1 MITVKDLMRRL
12 SLMMAAAVL
21 MPLANA
27 APSSTGTPPE
37 SAMGES
43 VDGMALYQA
52 HCAACHDGQVP
63 RAPHMI
69 TFSTIGAA
77 TILNAMNNG
86 VMRAQASALSATE
99 REVLASFLAGEAMA
113 PPSPILSCSD
123 PISELASIDTAAMQ
137 GWGGNAK
144 NHRHSDGAVVGLDRN
159 NVDRLALKW
168 VFAYPG
174 ALRARSQPLVHD
186 GVIFVGSQSGD
197 IYALDLESGCAHW
210 TYSAGAEVRSSL
222 SLGQLPGRDD
232 PVLYM
237 GDFSATVHAIDA
249 SDGSLVWRAPVGDHQ
264 DATITGSPKLHEG
277 SLYVPISSSE
287 WATAADPGYACC
299 TFRGGVVS
307 VDAASGELN
316 WRAHVIDEPATETGE
331 TNPFGAA
338 RKGPAGA
345 PVWNSPTIDAE
356 RGVLYVGTGEAYTSP
371 AVDTSDAVLAF
382 SLATGERQWAKQLL
396 GGDAWNMACFIGE
409 AANCPEE
416 DGPDLDIG
424 ASTVLWSGGERDY
437 LLVGQKS
444 GDVYALDPDKG
455 GAVVWHN
462 KVGRG
467 GFLGG
472 VHWGMSA
479 NGESLF
485 VPIADTTIT
494 GRFTGPVSPGIH
506 ALDPTSGEVRWYTP
520 SVADCDG
527 KSPIPV
533 CDQGMSAAITSTD
546 QLVFAGSLDGNL
558 NVYDSL
564 SGEILWS
571 FDTFGDFESVSGD
584 TALGGSIESDGPVL
598 YRGHVLINSG
608 YQFGARMPG
617 NALMV
622 FSLPPKAD
630 LASCLL
636 YTSDAADE

>member
-1 MITVKDLMRRL
+1 MITVKNLTWRIG
-12 SLMMAAAVL
+12 LMMAAAVFV
-21 MPLANA
+21 PLANA
-27 APSSTGTPPE
+27 APASTGMSTDGATTE
-37 SAMGES
+37 VA
-43 VDGMALYQA
+43 DGMALYQE

-69 TFSTIGAA
+69 TFSTIGAD

-99 REVLASFLAGEAMA
+99 REVLAGFLAGEAMA
-113 PPSPILSCSD
+113 PPKPILACAD
-123 PISELASIDTAAMQ
+123 PMNELASSDAAAMQ

-144 NHRHSDGAVVGLDRN
+144 NRRHSDGAGLDRN
-159 NVDRLALKW
+159 NVDQLALKW

-222 SLGQLPGRDD
+222 SLGLVPGRDD

-249 SDGSLVWRAPVGDHQ
+249 SDGSLVWRASVGVHP

-299 TFRGGVVS
+299 TFRGGVAS

-316 WRAHVIDEPATETGE
+316 WRAHVIEEPAVETGE

-371 AVDTSDAVLAF
+371 AADTSDAVLAF

-444 GDVYALDPDKG
+444 GDVYALDPDNG

-479 NGESLF
+479 NDDSLF

-506 ALDPTSGEVRWYTP
+506 ALDPASGEVRWYTP
-520 SVADCDG
+520 SVADCEG

-546 QLVFAGSLDGNL
+546 QLVFAGSLDGNI

-598 YRGHVLINSG
+598 YKGHVLINSG

-630 LASCLL
+630 LARS
-636 YTSDAADE
+636 TRSE

>member
-1 MITVKDLMRRL
+1 MITVKNLMQRT

-27 APSSTGTPPE
+27 APSSTVEPSEG
-37 SAMGES
+37 ANAGS

-86 VMRAQASALSATE
+86 VMRAQAAALSASE
-99 REVLASFLAGEAMA
+99 REVLAGFLAGEAMA
-113 PPSPILSCSD
+113 PPKPILACSD
-123 PISELASIDTAAMQ
+123 PMSELASVDAAAMQ
-137 GWGGNAK
+137 GWGGNAE
-144 NHRHSDGAVVGLDRN
+144 NHRHSDGAGLDRN
-159 NVDRLALKW
+159 NVDQLALKW

-222 SLGQLPGRDD
+222 SLGQLPDRDD

-249 SDGSLVWRAPVGDHQ
+249 IDGSLIWRSSVGDHP

-307 VDAASGELN
+307 VDATSGELN
-316 WRAHVIDEPATETGE
+316 WRAHVIDQPAAETGE
-331 TNPFGAA
+331 TNPFGAV

-345 PVWNSPTIDAE
+345 PVWNSPTIDAK

-371 AVDTSDAVLAF
+371 AADTSDAVLAF

-424 ASTVLWSGGERDY
+424 ASTVLWSGGDRDY

-472 VHWGMSA
+472 VHWGMSV
-479 NGESLF
+479 NEDSLF

-520 SVADCDG
+520 SAPDCEG

-546 QLVFAGSLDGNL
+546 QLIFAGSLDGNL

-564 SGEILWS
+564 SGEVLWS

-598 YRGHVLINSG
+598 YKGHVLINSG

-630 LASCLL
+630 LARS
-636 YTSDAADE
+636 TRSE

>member
-1 MITVKDLMRRL
+1 MTTVID
-12 SLMMAAAVL
+12 MMCRISPILAAVL
-21 MPLANA
+21 FMQLANA
-27 APSSTGTPPE
+27 APSST
-37 SAMGES
+37 AMPSDTVIEAS
-43 VDGMALYQA
+43 VDGLALYQE

-69 TFSTIGAA
+69 TFSTIGAD

-113 PPSPILSCSD
+113 PPKPILACAD
-123 PISELASIDTAAMQ
+123 PLGELANGDAAAMQ
-137 GWGGNAK
+137 GWGGNAA
-144 NHRHSDGAVVGLDRN
+144 NHRHSDGALAGLDRN
-159 NVDRLALKW
+159 NVDQLGLKW

-186 GVIFVGSQSGD
+186 GVIFVGSQSGT
-197 IYALDLESGCAHW
+197 IYALDLDSGCAHW

-222 SLGQLPGRDD
+222 SLGRLPDRDD

-249 SDGSLVWRAPVGDHQ
+249 SDGSLVWRASVGDHT
-264 DATITGSPKLHEG
+264 DATITGSPKLHDDA
-277 SLYVPISSSE
+277 LYVPLSSSE

-307 VDAASGELN
+307 LDAASGELN
-316 WRAHVIDEPATETGE
+316 WRTHVIDEPAAETGE

-371 AVDTSDAVLAF
+371 AADTSDAVLAV
-382 SLATGERQWAKQLL
+382 SLATGERQWARQLL

-424 ASTVLWSGGERDY
+424 ASTVLWSGEGRDY

-444 GDVYALDPDKG
+444 GDVYALDPEKG
-455 GAVVWHN
+455 GAIVWHN

-479 NGESLF
+479 NGDSLF

-494 GRFTGPVSPGIH
+494 GRFTGPISPGIH

-558 NVYDSL
+558 NAYDSL
-564 SGEILWS
+564 SGEVVWS
-571 FDTFGDFESVSGD
+571 FDTFGEFESVSGD

-598 YRGHVLINSG
+598 YKGHVLVNSG

-622 FSLPPKAD
+622 FSLQPSAD
-630 LASCLL
+630 LAQSV
-636 YTSDAADE
+636 ADE

>member
-1 MITVKDLMRRL
+1 MITVKNLTWRIG
-12 SLMMAAAVL
+12 LMMAAAVFV
-21 MPLANA
+21 PLANA
-27 APSSTGTPPE
+27 APASTGMSTDGATTE
-37 SAMGES
+37 VA
-43 VDGMALYQA
+43 DGMALYQE

-69 TFSTIGAA
+69 TFSTIGAD

-99 REVLASFLAGEAMA
+99 RKVLAGFLAGEAMA
-113 PPSPILSCSD
+113 PPKPILACAD
-123 PISELASIDTAAMQ
+123 PMNELASSDAAAMQ

-144 NHRHSDGAVVGLDRN
+144 NRRHSDGAGLDRN
-159 NVDRLALKW
+159 NVDQLALKW

-222 SLGQLPGRDD
+222 SLGLVPGRDD

-249 SDGSLVWRAPVGDHQ
+249 SDGSLVWRASVGVHP

-299 TFRGGVVS
+299 TFRGGVAS

-316 WRAHVIDEPATETGE
+316 WRAHVIEEPAVETGE

-356 RGVLYVGTGEAYTSP
+356 RGVLYVGTGEGYTSP
-371 AVDTSDAVLAF
+371 AADTSDAVLAF

-444 GDVYALDPDKG
+444 GDVYALDPDNG

-479 NGESLF
+479 NDDSLF

-506 ALDPTSGEVRWYTP
+506 ALDPASGEVRWYTP
-520 SVADCDG
+520 SVADCEG

-546 QLVFAGSLDGNL
+546 QLVFAGSLDGNI

-598 YRGHVLINSG
+598 YKGHVLINSG

-630 LASCLL
+630 LARS
-636 YTSDAADE
+636 TRSE

>member
-1 MITVKDLMRRL
+1 V
-12 SLMMAAAVL
+12 
-21 MPLANA
+21 
-27 APSSTGTPPE
+27 
-37 SAMGES
+37 
-43 VDGMALYQA
+43 
-52 HCAACHDGQVP
+52 
-63 RAPHMI
+63 
-69 TFSTIGAA
+69 
-77 TILNAMNNG
+77 
-86 VMRAQASALSATE
+86 
-99 REVLASFLAGEAMA
+99 
-113 PPSPILSCSD
+113 
-123 PISELASIDTAAMQ
+123 
-137 GWGGNAK
+137 W
-144 NHRHSDGAVVGLDRN
+144 
-159 NVDRLALKW
+159 
-168 VFAYPG
+168 
-174 ALRARSQPLVHD
+174 
-186 GVIFVGSQSGD
+186 
-197 IYALDLESGCAHW
+197 
-210 TYSAGAEVRSSL
+210 RSS
-222 SLGQLPGRDD
+222 
-232 PVLYM
+232 
-237 GDFSATVHAIDA
+237 
-249 SDGSLVWRAPVGDHQ
+249 VGDHP
-264 DATITGSPKLHEG
+264 DATITGSPKLHDG

-299 TFRGGVVS
+299 TFQGGVVS

-316 WRAHVIDEPATETGE
+316 WRAHVIEEPAMETGE

-371 AVDTSDAVLAF
+371 AADTSDAVLAF
-382 SLATGERQWAKQLL
+382 SLATGERHWARQLL

-424 ASTVLWSGGERDY
+424 ASTVLWSGGGNDY
-437 LLVGQKS
+437 LMVGQKS

-455 GAVVWHN
+455 GAIVWHS

-479 NGESLF
+479 NSDSLF

-520 SVADCDG
+520 SVADCEG

-571 FDTFGDFESVSGD
+571 FDTFGDYESVSGE

-598 YRGHVLINSG
+598 YKGHVLINSG

-622 FSLPPKAD
+622 FSLQPTGD
-630 LASCLL
+630 LAQS
-636 YTSDAADE
+636 AGNE

>member
-1 MITVKDLMRRL
+1 MMTVKDLICRTGWV
-12 SLMMAAAVL
+12 MAAAVSIQTAHAAV
-21 MPLANA
+21 PVDTAIA
-27 APSSTGTPPE
+27 AP
-37 SAMGES
+37 A
-43 VDGMALYQA
+43 DGMALYQE

-69 TFSTIGAA
+69 TFSTIGAD

-99 REVLASFLAGEAMA
+99 REVLAGFLAGEAMA
-113 PPSPILSCSD
+113 PPKPILACSD
-123 PISELASIDTAAMQ
+123 PMSELASSDAAAMQ

-144 NHRHSDGAVVGLDRN
+144 NHRHSDGAAAGLDRS
-159 NVDRLALKW
+159 NVDQLALKW

-222 SLGQLPGRDD
+222 SLGQMPGRDD

-249 SDGSLVWRAPVGDHQ
+249 SDGSLLWRSSVGDHP
-264 DATITGSPKLHEG
+264 DATITGSPKLHDG

-299 TFRGGVVS
+299 TFQGGVVS
-307 VDAASGELN
+307 VDAATGEVN
-316 WRAHVIDEPATETGE
+316 WRAHVIDEPAAETGA

-345 PVWNSPTIDAE
+345 PVWNSPTIDAQ

-371 AVDTSDAVLAF
+371 AADTSDAVLSF

-424 ASTVLWSGGERDY
+424 ASTVLWSGGGRDY

-455 GAVVWHN
+455 GAIVWHN

-479 NGESLF
+479 NSDSLF

-527 KSPIPV
+527 KSPIPI
-533 CDQGMSAAITSTD
+533 CDKGMSAAITSTD

-564 SGEILWS
+564 SGKILWS

-598 YRGHVLINSG
+598 YKGYVLINSG

-622 FSLPPKAD
+622 FSLPPKGG
-630 LASCLL
+630 LARS
-636 YTSDAADE
+636 SQIE

>member
-1 MITVKDLMRRL
+1 
-12 SLMMAAAVL
+12 
-21 MPLANA
+21 
-27 APSSTGTPPE
+27 
-37 SAMGES
+37 
-43 VDGMALYQA
+43 
-52 HCAACHDGQVP
+52 
-63 RAPHMI
+63 
-69 TFSTIGAA
+69 
-77 TILNAMNNG
+77 
-86 VMRAQASALSATE
+86 
-99 REVLASFLAGEAMA
+99 MA
-113 PPSPILSCSD
+113 PPKPILACAD
-123 PISELASIDTAAMQ
+123 PLGELANGDAAAMQ
-137 GWGGNAK
+137 GWGGNAA
-144 NHRHSDGAVVGLDRN
+144 NHRHSDGALAGLDRN
-159 NVDRLALKW
+159 NVDQLGLKW

-186 GVIFVGSQSGD
+186 GVIFVGSQSGT
-197 IYALDLESGCAHW
+197 IYALDLDSGCAHW

-222 SLGQLPGRDD
+222 SLGQLPDRDD

-249 SDGSLVWRAPVGDHQ
+249 SDGSLVWRASVGDHT
-264 DATITGSPKLHEG
+264 DATITGSPKLHDG
-277 SLYVPISSSE
+277 ALYVPLSSSE

-307 VDAASGELN
+307 LDAASGELN
-316 WRAHVIDEPATETGE
+316 WRTHVIDEPAAETGE
-331 TNPFGAA
+331 TNPFGAE

-356 RGVLYVGTGEAYTSP
+356 RGVLYVGTGEGYTSP
-371 AVDTSDAVLAF
+371 AADTSDAVLAF

-409 AANCPEE
+409 AANCPKE

-424 ASTVLWSGGERDY
+424 ASTVLWSGEGRDY

-444 GDVYALDPDKG
+444 GDVYALDPEKG
-455 GAVVWHN
+455 GAIVWHN

-479 NGESLF
+479 NGDSLF

-494 GRFTGPVSPGIH
+494 GRFTGPISPGIH

-558 NVYDSL
+558 NAYDSL
-564 SGEILWS
+564 SGEVVWS
-571 FDTFGDFESVSGD
+571 FDTFGEFESVSGD

-598 YRGHVLINSG
+598 YKGHVLINSG

-630 LASCLL
+630 LARS
-636 YTSDAADE
+636 SRSE

>member
-12 SLMMAAAVL
+12 SLMMTAAVL

-37 SAMGES
+37 SAMAES
-43 VDGMALYQA
+43 GDGMALYQA

-113 PPSPILSCSD
+113 PPTPILACSD
-123 PISELASIDTAAMQ
+123 PIGELASIDTAAMQ
-137 GWGGNAK
+137 GWGGNAE

-210 TYSAGAEVRSSL
+210 TYAAGAEVRSSL
-222 SLGQLPGRDD
+222 SLGQVPGRGD

-249 SDGSLVWRAPVGDHQ
+249 SDGSLVWRAPVGDHP

-299 TFRGGVVS
+299 SFRGGVVS

-316 WRAHVIDEPATETGE
+316 WRAHVIDEPAVETGE

-479 NGESLF
+479 NGDSLF

-598 YRGHVLINSG
+598 YKGHVLINSG

-622 FSLPPKAD
+622 FSLPPEAD
-630 LASCLL
+630 LARS
-636 YTSDAADE
+636 TRDE

>member
-1 MITVKDLMRRL
+1 MITVKDLTWRIG
-12 SLMMAAAVL
+12 LMMAAAVFV
-21 MPLANA
+21 PLANA
-27 APSSTGTPPE
+27 APASTGMSTDGATTE
-37 SAMGES
+37 VA
-43 VDGMALYQA
+43 DGMALYQE

-69 TFSTIGAA
+69 TFSTIGAD

-99 REVLASFLAGEAMA
+99 RKVLAGFLAGEAMA
-113 PPSPILSCSD
+113 PPKPILACAD
-123 PISELASIDTAAMQ
+123 PMNELASSDAAAMQ

-144 NHRHSDGAVVGLDRN
+144 NRRHSDGAGLDRN
-159 NVDRLALKW
+159 NVDQLALKW

-222 SLGQLPGRDD
+222 SLGLVPGRDD

-249 SDGSLVWRAPVGDHQ
+249 SDGSLVWRASVGVHP

-299 TFRGGVVS
+299 TFRGGVAS

-316 WRAHVIDEPATETGE
+316 WRAHVIEEPAVETGE

-371 AVDTSDAVLAF
+371 AADTSDAVLAF

-444 GDVYALDPDKG
+444 GDVYALDPDNG

-479 NGESLF
+479 NDDSLF

-506 ALDPTSGEVRWYTP
+506 ALDPASGEVRWYTP
-520 SVADCDG
+520 SVADCEG

-598 YRGHVLINSG
+598 YKGHVLVNSG

-630 LASCLL
+630 LARS
-636 YTSDAADE
+636 SRSE

>member
-1 MITVKDLMRRL
+1 MTTVID
-12 SLMMAAAVL
+12 MMCRISPILAAVL
-21 MPLANA
+21 FMQLANA
-27 APSSTGTPPE
+27 APSST
-37 SAMGES
+37 AMPSDTVIEAS
-43 VDGMALYQA
+43 VDGLALYQE

-69 TFSTIGAA
+69 TFSTIGAD

-113 PPSPILSCSD
+113 PPKPILACAD
-123 PISELASIDTAAMQ
+123 PLGELANSDAAAMQ
-137 GWGGNAK
+137 GWGGNAA
-144 NHRHSDGAVVGLDRN
+144 NHRHSDGTLAGLDRN
-159 NVDRLALKW
+159 NVDQLGLKW

-186 GVIFVGSQSGD
+186 GVIFVGSQSGT
-197 IYALDLESGCAHW
+197 IYALDLDSGCAHW

-222 SLGQLPGRDD
+222 SLGQLPDRDD

-249 SDGSLVWRAPVGDHQ
+249 SDGSLVWRASVGDHT
-264 DATITGSPKLHEG
+264 DATITGSPKLHDG
-277 SLYVPISSSE
+277 ALYVPLSSSE

-307 VDAASGELN
+307 LDAASGELN
-316 WRAHVIDEPATETGE
+316 WRTHVIDEPAAETGE
-331 TNPFGAA
+331 TNPFGAE

-356 RGVLYVGTGEAYTSP
+356 RGVLYVGTGEGYTSP
-371 AVDTSDAVLAF
+371 AADTSDAVLAF
-382 SLATGERQWAKQLL
+382 SLTTGERQWAKQLL

-409 AANCPEE
+409 AANCPKE

-424 ASTVLWSGGERDY
+424 ASTVLWSGEGRDY

-444 GDVYALDPDKG
+444 GDVYALDPEKG
-455 GAVVWHN
+455 GAIVWHN

-479 NGESLF
+479 NGDSLF

-494 GRFTGPVSPGIH
+494 GRFTGPISPGIH

-558 NVYDSL
+558 NAYDSL
-564 SGEILWS
+564 SGEVVWS
-571 FDTFGDFESVSGD
+571 FDTFGEFESVSGD

-598 YRGHVLINSG
+598 YKGHVLVNSG

-622 FSLPPKAD
+622 FSLQPSAD
-630 LASCLL
+630 LAQSV
-636 YTSDAADE
+636 ADE

>member
-1 MITVKDLMRRL
+1 MAVQKL
-12 SLMMAAAVL
+12 SRWAWLGMLACLLAQQSLAATE
-21 MPLANA
+21 
-27 APSSTGTPPE
+27 APIDP
-37 SAMGES
+37 
-43 VDGMALYQA
+43 MALYQK
-52 HCAACHDGQVP
+52 HCAACHEGKVP

-69 TFSTIGAA
+69 TFSTLGAEA
-77 TILNAMNNG
+77 VLTAMNEG
-86 VMRAQASALSATE
+86 VMRSQASALSAPE
-99 REVLASFLAGEAMA
+99 REVLAGFLAGEAMA
-113 PPSPILSCSD
+113 PPEPIMACTQ
-123 PISELASIDTAAMQ
+123 PMAPLARDDKSAMK
-137 GWGGNAK
+137 GWGGDARNQ
-144 NHRHSDGAVVGLDRN
+144 RHASANSTGFTRD
-159 NVDRLALKW
+159 NVSQLVLKW

-186 GVIFVGSQSGD
+186 GVVFVGSQSGD
-197 IYALDLESGCAHW
+197 IYALDLDTGCAHW

-222 SLGQLPGRDD
+222 SLGHVPGRPN

-237 GDFSATVHAIDA
+237 GDFSATAHAIDA
-249 SDGSLVWRAPVGDHQ
+249 LDGSLVWRTAVGDHP

-277 SLYVPISSSE
+277 KLYVPISSSE

-299 TFRGGVVS
+299 TFQGGVVA
-307 VDAASGELN
+307 VDAASGEVQ
-316 WRAHVIDEPATETGE
+316 WRNHVIDAPAVETGE
-331 TNPFGAA
+331 QNPFGAP

-345 PVWNSPTIDAE
+345 PVWNSPTIDAD
-356 RGVLYVGTGEAYTSP
+356 RGVLYVGTGEGYTSP
-371 AVDTSDAVLAF
+371 AADTSDAVVAF
-382 SLATGERQWAKQLL
+382 SLETGERQWAKQLL

-424 ASTVLWSGGERDY
+424 ASTILWSDGDSDY

-444 GDVYALDPDKG
+444 GDVYALDPDED
-455 GAVVWHN
+455 GAVLWHN

-479 NGESLF
+479 DTESLF

-494 GRFTGPVSPGIH
+494 GRFTGAVSPGIH
-506 ALDPTSGEVRWYTP
+506 ALDPTSGDRKWYTP
-520 SVADCDG
+520 SVADCEG
-527 KSPIPV
+527 KSPVPV

-546 QLVFAGSLDGNL
+546 DLVFAGSLDGNL
-558 NVYDSL
+558 NVYDSV
-564 SGEILWS
+564 SGEIIWS

-584 TALGGSIESDGPVL
+584 MALGGSIESDGPVL
-598 YRGHVLINSG
+598 YEGHVLVNSG

-622 FSLPPKAD
+622 FSIPAAPA
-630 LASCLL
+630 LAKGSHN
-636 YTSDAADE
+636 E

>member
-1 MITVKDLMRRL
+1 MITVKNLIQRT
-12 SLMMAAAVL
+12 SLVMAAAVL
-21 MPLANA
+21 MPLAHA
-27 APSSTGTPPE
+27 APSSTEEPSEG
-37 SAMGES
+37 AIAGS

-86 VMRAQASALSATE
+86 VMRAQAAALSASE
-99 REVLASFLAGEAMA
+99 REVLAGFLAGEAMA
-113 PPSPILSCSD
+113 PPKPILACSD
-123 PISELASIDTAAMQ
+123 PMSELASSDAAAMQ
-137 GWGGNAK
+137 GWGGNAE
-144 NHRHSDGAVVGLDRN
+144 NHRHSDGAGLDRN
-159 NVDRLALKW
+159 NVDQLALKW

-222 SLGQLPGRDD
+222 SLGQVPGRDD

-249 SDGSLVWRAPVGDHQ
+249 SDGSLIWRSSVGDHT
-264 DATITGSPKLHEG
+264 DATITGSPKLHDG

-307 VDAASGELN
+307 VDATSGELN
-316 WRAHVIDEPATETGE
+316 WRAHVIDQPAAETGE
-331 TNPFGAA
+331 TNPFGAV

-345 PVWNSPTIDAE
+345 PVWNSPTIDAK

-371 AVDTSDAVLAF
+371 AADTSDAVLAF
-382 SLATGERQWAKQLL
+382 SLTTGERQWAKQLL

-444 GDVYALDPDKG
+444 GDVYALDPDKD

-472 VHWGMSA
+472 VHWGMSV
-479 NGESLF
+479 NEDSLF

-520 SVADCDG
+520 SAPDCDG

-546 QLVFAGSLDGNL
+546 QLIFAGSLDGNL

-598 YRGHVLINSG
+598 YKGHVLINSG

-622 FSLPPKAD
+622 FSLQPTGD
-630 LASCLL
+630 LAQSGGN
-636 YTSDAADE
+636 E

>member
-1 MITVKDLMRRL
+1 MITVKNLMLRT
-12 SLMMAAAVL
+12 SLVMAAAML

-27 APSSTGTPPE
+27 APSSTVEPSEG
-37 SAMGES
+37 AVAGS

-86 VMRAQASALSATE
+86 VMRAQAAALSATE
-99 REVLASFLAGEAMA
+99 REVLAGFLAGEAMA
-113 PPSPILSCSD
+113 PPKPILACSD
-123 PISELASIDTAAMQ
+123 PMSELASIDAAAMQ
-137 GWGGNAK
+137 GWGGNAE
-144 NHRHSDGAVVGLDRN
+144 NHRHSDGAGLDRN
-159 NVDRLALKW
+159 NVDQLALKW

-249 SDGSLVWRAPVGDHQ
+249 IDGSLIWRSSVGDHP

-307 VDAASGELN
+307 VDATSGELN
-316 WRAHVIDEPATETGE
+316 WRAHVIDQPAAETGE
-331 TNPFGAA
+331 TNPFGAV

-345 PVWNSPTIDAE
+345 PVWNSPTIDAK

-371 AVDTSDAVLAF
+371 AADTSDAVLAF

-424 ASTVLWSGGERDY
+424 ASTVLWSGGDRDY

-472 VHWGMSA
+472 VHWGMSV
-479 NGESLF
+479 NEDSLF

-520 SVADCDG
+520 SAPDCEG

-546 QLVFAGSLDGNL
+546 QLIFAGSLDGNL

-598 YRGHVLINSG
+598 YKGHVLINSG

-630 LASCLL
+630 LARS
-636 YTSDAADE
+636 TRSE

>member
-1 MITVKDLMRRL
+1 MITVKNLTWRIG
-12 SLMMAAAVL
+12 LMMAAAVFV
-21 MPLANA
+21 PLANA
-27 APSSTGTPPE
+27 APASTGMSTDGATTE
-37 SAMGES
+37 VA
-43 VDGMALYQA
+43 DGMALYQE

-69 TFSTIGAA
+69 TFSTIGAD

-99 REVLASFLAGEAMA
+99 REVLAGFLAGEAMA
-113 PPSPILSCSD
+113 PPKPILACAD
-123 PISELASIDTAAMQ
+123 PMNELASSDAAAMQ

-144 NHRHSDGAVVGLDRN
+144 NRRHSDGAGLDRN
-159 NVDRLALKW
+159 NVDQLALKW

-222 SLGQLPGRDD
+222 SLGLVPGRDD

-249 SDGSLVWRAPVGDHQ
+249 SDGSLVWRASVGVHP

-299 TFRGGVVS
+299 TFRGGVAS

-316 WRAHVIDEPATETGE
+316 WRAHVIEEPAVETGE

-356 RGVLYVGTGEAYTSP
+356 RGVLYVGTGEGYTSP
-371 AVDTSDAVLAF
+371 AADTSDAVLAF

-444 GDVYALDPDKG
+444 GDVYALDPDNG

-479 NGESLF
+479 NDDSLF

-506 ALDPTSGEVRWYTP
+506 ALDPASGEVRWYTP
-520 SVADCDG
+520 SVADCEG

-546 QLVFAGSLDGNL
+546 QLVFAGSLDGNI

-598 YRGHVLINSG
+598 YKGHVLINSG

-630 LASCLL
+630 LARS
-636 YTSDAADE
+636 TRSE

>member
-1 MITVKDLMRRL
+1 MTTVID
-12 SLMMAAAVL
+12 MMCRISPILAAVL
-21 MPLANA
+21 FMQLANA
-27 APSSTGTPPE
+27 APSST
-37 SAMGES
+37 AMPSDTVIEAS
-43 VDGMALYQA
+43 VDGLALYQE

-69 TFSTIGAA
+69 TFSTIGAD

-113 PPSPILSCSD
+113 PPKPILACAD
-123 PISELASIDTAAMQ
+123 PLGELANGDAAAMQ
-137 GWGGNAK
+137 GWGGNAA
-144 NHRHSDGAVVGLDRN
+144 NHRHSDGTLAGLDRN
-159 NVDRLALKW
+159 NVDQLGLKW

-186 GVIFVGSQSGD
+186 GVIFVGSQSGT
-197 IYALDLESGCAHW
+197 IYALDLDSGCAHW

-222 SLGQLPGRDD
+222 SLGQLPDRDD

-249 SDGSLVWRAPVGDHQ
+249 SDGSLVWRASVGDHT
-264 DATITGSPKLHEG
+264 DATITGSPKLHDDA
-277 SLYVPISSSE
+277 LYVPLSSSE

-307 VDAASGELN
+307 LDAASGELN
-316 WRAHVIDEPATETGE
+316 WRTHVIDEPAAETGE
-331 TNPFGAA
+331 TNPFGAE

-356 RGVLYVGTGEAYTSP
+356 RGVLYVGTGEGYTSP
-371 AVDTSDAVLAF
+371 AADTSDAVLAF
-382 SLATGERQWAKQLL
+382 SLTTGERQWAKQLL

-409 AANCPEE
+409 AANCPKE

-424 ASTVLWSGGERDY
+424 ASTVLWSGEGRDY

-444 GDVYALDPDKG
+444 GDVYALDPEKG
-455 GAVVWHN
+455 GAIVWHN

-479 NGESLF
+479 NGDSLF

-494 GRFTGPVSPGIH
+494 GRFTGPISPGIH

-558 NVYDSL
+558 NAYDSL
-564 SGEILWS
+564 SGEVVWS
-571 FDTFGDFESVSGD
+571 FDTFGEFESVSGD

-598 YRGHVLINSG
+598 YKGHVLVNSG

-622 FSLPPKAD
+622 FSLQPSAD
-630 LASCLL
+630 LAQSV
-636 YTSDAADE
+636 ADE

>member
-1 MITVKDLMRRL
+1 MTRVKVFICRAGLA
-12 SLMMAAAVL
+12 MAAAITMQTV
-21 MPLANA
+21 NA
-27 APSSTGTPPE
+27 AVPTDIETAAP
-37 SAMGES
+37 A
-43 VDGMALYQA
+43 DGMALYQA

-69 TFSTIGAA
+69 TFSTIGAGA
-77 TILNAMNNG
+77 ILNAMNNG
-86 VMRAQASALSATE
+86 VMRVQASALSATE
-99 REVLASFLAGEAMA
+99 REVLAGFLAGEAMA
-113 PPSPILSCSD
+113 PPKPVLACADALSRLAPSD
-123 PISELASIDTAAMQ
+123 SDAMQ
-137 GWGGNAK
+137 GWGGNAQ
-144 NHRHSDGAVVGLDRN
+144 NHRHANGAVVGLNRE
-159 NVDRLALKW
+159 NVDQLALKW

-174 ALRARSQPLVHD
+174 ALRARSQPLVYD
-186 GVIFVGSQSGD
+186 GVVFVGSQSGE

-222 SLGQLPGRDD
+222 SLGHLPDRKN

-249 SDGSLVWRAPVGDHQ
+249 TDGTLIWRSAVGDHP
-264 DATITGSPKLHEG
+264 DATITGSPKLHDG

-307 VDAASGELN
+307 VEASSGELN
-316 WRAHVIDEPATETGE
+316 WRAHVIDQPAVETGDK
-331 TNPFGAA
+331 NPFGAP
-338 RKGPAGA
+338 RRGPAGA
-345 PVWNSPTIDAE
+345 PVWNSPTIDAK

-371 AVDTSDAVLAF
+371 AADTSDAVLAF
-382 SLATGERQWAKQLL
+382 SLETGERQWSRQLL

-424 ASTVLWSGGERDY
+424 ASTILWSGANHDY

-444 GDVYALDPDKG
+444 GDVYALDPDQG
-455 GAVVWHN
+455 GATVWHN

-472 VHWGMSA
+472 VHWGMSV

-494 GRFTGPVSPGIH
+494 GRFTGPVYPGIH
-506 ALDPTSGEVRWYTP
+506 ALDPMSGEVRWYTP
-520 SVADCDG
+520 SVADCEG
-527 KSPIPV
+527 KLPVPV
-533 CDQGMSAAITSTD
+533 CDQGMSAAITSTE

-558 NVYDSL
+558 RAYDSL
-564 SGEILWS
+564 SGEVIWS
-571 FDTFGDFESVSGD
+571 FDTFGDFQSVSGD
-584 TALGGSIESDGPVL
+584 VALGGSIESDGPVL
-598 YRGHVLINSG
+598 YKGHVLVNSG

-622 FSLPPKAD
+622 FAVPPAAD
-630 LASCLL
+630 LAKGSVN
-636 YTSDAADE
+636 E

>member
-27 APSSTGTPPE
+27 APSSTGTPAE
-37 SAMGES
+37 SAMAES

-63 RAPHMI
+63 RAPHVI
-69 TFSTIGAA
+69 TFSTVGAA

-113 PPSPILSCSD
+113 PPNPILTCSD

-222 SLGQLPGRDD
+222 SLGQVPGRDD

-237 GDFSATVHAIDA
+237 GDFSATLHAIDA
-249 SDGSLVWRAPVGDHQ
+249 SDGSLVWRAPMGDHP

-472 VHWGMSA
+472 VHWGMSV

-630 LASCLL
+630 LARG
-636 YTSDAADE
+636 TRNE

>member
-1 MITVKDLMRRL
+1 MTTVID
-12 SLMMAAAVL
+12 MMCRISPILAAVVF
-21 MPLANA
+21 MQLANA
-27 APSSTGTPPE
+27 APSST
-37 SAMGES
+37 AMPSDTVIEAS
-43 VDGMALYQA
+43 VDGLALYQE

-69 TFSTIGAA
+69 TFSTIGAD

-113 PPSPILSCSD
+113 PPKPILACAD
-123 PISELASIDTAAMQ
+123 PLGELANGDAAAMQ
-137 GWGGNAK
+137 GWGGNAA
-144 NHRHSDGAVVGLDRN
+144 NHRHSDGALAGLDRN
-159 NVDRLALKW
+159 NVDQLGLKW

-186 GVIFVGSQSGD
+186 GVIFVGSQSGT
-197 IYALDLESGCAHW
+197 IYALDLDSGCAHW

-222 SLGQLPGRDD
+222 SLGQLPDRDD

-249 SDGSLVWRAPVGDHQ
+249 SDGSLVWRASVGDHT
-264 DATITGSPKLHEG
+264 DATITGSPKLHDG
-277 SLYVPISSSE
+277 ALYVPLSSSE

-307 VDAASGELN
+307 LDAASGELN
-316 WRAHVIDEPATETGE
+316 WRTHVIEEPAAETGE
-331 TNPFGAA
+331 TNPFGAE

-356 RGVLYVGTGEAYTSP
+356 RGVLYVGTGEGYTSP
-371 AVDTSDAVLAF
+371 AADTSDAVLAF

-409 AANCPEE
+409 AANCPKE

-424 ASTVLWSGGERDY
+424 ASTVLWSGEGRDY

-444 GDVYALDPDKG
+444 GDVYALDPEKG
-455 GAVVWHN
+455 GAIVWHN

-479 NGESLF
+479 NGDSLF

-494 GRFTGPVSPGIH
+494 GRFTGPISPGIH

-558 NVYDSL
+558 NAYDSL
-564 SGEILWS
+564 SGEVVWS
-571 FDTFGDFESVSGD
+571 FDTFGEFESVSGD

-598 YRGHVLINSG
+598 YKGHVLVNSG

-622 FSLPPKAD
+622 FSLQPSAD
-630 LASCLL
+630 LAQSV
-636 YTSDAADE
+636 ADE

>member
-1 MITVKDLMRRL
+1 MTTVID
-12 SLMMAAAVL
+12 MMCRISPILAAVVF
-21 MPLANA
+21 MQLANA
-27 APSSTGTPPE
+27 APSSTVMPSDTVIE
-37 SAMGES
+37 AS
-43 VDGMALYQA
+43 VDGLGLYQA

-69 TFSTIGAA
+69 TFSTIGAD

-113 PPSPILSCSD
+113 PPKPILACAD
-123 PISELASIDTAAMQ
+123 PLGELANSDAAAMQ
-137 GWGGNAK
+137 GWGGNAA
-144 NHRHSDGAVVGLDRN
+144 NHRHSDGALAGLDRN
-159 NVDRLALKW
+159 NVDQLGLKW

-186 GVIFVGSQSGD
+186 GVIFVGSQSGT
-197 IYALDLESGCAHW
+197 IYALDLDSGCAHW

-222 SLGQLPGRDD
+222 SLGQLPDRDD

-249 SDGSLVWRAPVGDHQ
+249 SDGSLVWRASVGDHT
-264 DATITGSPKLHEG
+264 DATITGSPKLHDG
-277 SLYVPISSSE
+277 ALYVPLSSSE

-316 WRAHVIDEPATETGE
+316 WRTHVIDEPAVETGE
-331 TNPFGAA
+331 TNPFGAD

-356 RGVLYVGTGEAYTSP
+356 RGVLYVGTGEGYTSP
-371 AVDTSDAVLAF
+371 AADTSDAVLAF

-424 ASTVLWSGGERDY
+424 ASTVLWSGAARDY

-455 GAVVWHN
+455 GAIVWHN

-479 NGESLF
+479 NGDSLF

-494 GRFTGPVSPGIH
+494 GRFTGPISPGLH

-558 NVYDSL
+558 NAYDSL
-564 SGEILWS
+564 SGEVVWS
-571 FDTFGDFESVSGD
+571 FDTFGEFESVSGD

-598 YRGHVLINSG
+598 YKGHVLVNSG

-622 FSLPPKAD
+622 FSLQPSAD
-630 LASCLL
+630 LAQSV
-636 YTSDAADE
+636 ADE

>member
-1 MITVKDLMRRL
+1 MITVKNLMQRT
-12 SLMMAAAVL
+12 SLMIAAAVL

-27 APSSTGTPPE
+27 APSSTVEPSEG
-37 SAMGES
+37 ANAGS

-86 VMRAQASALSATE
+86 VMRAQAAALSASE
-99 REVLASFLAGEAMA
+99 REVLAGFLAGEAMA
-113 PPSPILSCSD
+113 PPKPVLACSD
-123 PISELASIDTAAMQ
+123 PMSELASVDAAAMQ
-137 GWGGNAK
+137 GWGGNAE
-144 NHRHSDGAVVGLDRN
+144 NHRHSDGAGLDRN
-159 NVDRLALKW
+159 NVDQLALKW

-249 SDGSLVWRAPVGDHQ
+249 SDGSLIWRSSVGDHP

-307 VDAASGELN
+307 VDATSGELN
-316 WRAHVIDEPATETGE
+316 WRAHVIDQPAAETGE
-331 TNPFGAA
+331 TNPFGAV

-345 PVWNSPTIDAE
+345 PVWNSPTIDAK

-371 AVDTSDAVLAF
+371 AADTSDAVLAF
-382 SLATGERQWAKQLL
+382 SLVTGERQWAKQLL

-424 ASTVLWSGGERDY
+424 ASTVLWSGGDRDY

-472 VHWGMSA
+472 VHWGMSV
-479 NGESLF
+479 NEDSLF

-520 SVADCDG
+520 SAPDCEG

-546 QLVFAGSLDGNL
+546 QLIFAGSLDGNL

-598 YRGHVLINSG
+598 YKGHVLINSG

-622 FSLPPKAD
+622 FSLPPTGG
-630 LASCLL
+630 LAQSGGN
-636 YTSDAADE
+636 E

>member
-1 MITVKDLMRRL
+1 MITVKNLTWRIG
-12 SLMMAAAVL
+12 LMMAAAVFV
-21 MPLANA
+21 PLANA
-27 APSSTGTPPE
+27 APASTGMSTDGATTE
-37 SAMGES
+37 VA
-43 VDGMALYQA
+43 DGMALYQE

-69 TFSTIGAA
+69 TFSTIGAD

-99 REVLASFLAGEAMA
+99 RKVLAGFLAGEAMA
-113 PPSPILSCSD
+113 PPKPILACAD
-123 PISELASIDTAAMQ
+123 PMNELASSDAAAMQ

-144 NHRHSDGAVVGLDRN
+144 NRRHSDGAGLDRN
-159 NVDRLALKW
+159 NVDQLALKW

-222 SLGQLPGRDD
+222 SLGLVPGRDD

-249 SDGSLVWRAPVGDHQ
+249 SDGSLVWRASVGDHP
-264 DATITGSPKLHEG
+264 DATITGSPKLHDG

-299 TFRGGVVS
+299 TFRGGVAS

-316 WRAHVIDEPATETGE
+316 WRAHVIEEPAVETGE

-371 AVDTSDAVLAF
+371 AADTSDAVLAF

-444 GDVYALDPDKG
+444 GDVYALDPDNG

-479 NGESLF
+479 NDDSLF

-506 ALDPTSGEVRWYTP
+506 ALDPASGEVRWYTP
-520 SVADCDG
+520 SVADCEG

-546 QLVFAGSLDGNL
+546 QLVFAGSLDGNI

-598 YRGHVLINSG
+598 YKGHVLINSG

-630 LASCLL
+630 LARS
-636 YTSDAADE
+636 TRSE

>member
-1 MITVKDLMRRL
+1 MTIVRELVCRTGLI
-12 SLMMAAAVL
+12 MAAMASV
-21 MPLANA
+21 PFGYA
-27 APSSTGTPPE
+27 ATPSTGL
-37 SAMGES
+37 SADEAITEAA
-43 VDGMALYQA
+43 DGMALYQA
-52 HCAACHDGQVP
+52 HCAACHNGQVP

-69 TFSTIGAA
+69 TFSTMGAD
-77 TILNAMNNG
+77 TLLNAMNNG

-99 REVLASFLAGEAMA
+99 REVLAGFLAGEAMV
-113 PPSPILSCSD
+113 PPKPILACAEPIGALADSD
-123 PISELASIDTAAMQ
+123 AAAMQ
-137 GWGGNAK
+137 GWGGNAE
-144 NHRHSDGAVVGLDRN
+144 NHRHSDGAVAGLDRN
-159 NVDRLALKW
+159 NVDQLALKW

-222 SLGQLPGRDD
+222 SLGQVPGRED

-249 SDGSLVWRAPVGDHQ
+249 SDGSLVWRASVGDHP
-264 DATITGSPKLHEG
+264 DATITGSPKLHDG

-316 WRAHVIDEPATETGE
+316 WRAHVIDKPAAETGE

-345 PVWNSPTIDAE
+345 PVWNSPTIDAK

-371 AVDTSDAVLAF
+371 AADTSDAVLAF

-444 GDVYALDPDKG
+444 GDVYALDPDRG

-472 VHWGMSA
+472 VHWGMSV
-479 NGESLF
+479 NDDSLF

-494 GRFTGPVSPGIH
+494 GRFSGPVFPGVH
-506 ALDPTSGEVRWYTP
+506 ALDPTSGTKRWYTP
-520 SVADCDG
+520 SVADCEG

-546 QLVFAGSLDGNL
+546 QLVFAGTLDGNL
-558 NVYDSL
+558 KAYDSV
-564 SGEILWS
+564 SGEIIWS
-571 FDTFGDFESVSGD
+571 FDTYGEFESVSGEM
-584 TALGGSIESDGPVL
+584 ALGGSIESDGPVL
-598 YRGHVLINSG
+598 YKGHVIVNSG

-630 LASCLL
+630 LAKS
-636 YTSDAADE
+636 TRDE

>member
-1 MITVKDLMRRL
+1 V
-12 SLMMAAAVL
+12 
-21 MPLANA
+21 
-27 APSSTGTPPE
+27 
-37 SAMGES
+37 
-43 VDGMALYQA
+43 
-52 HCAACHDGQVP
+52 
-63 RAPHMI
+63 
-69 TFSTIGAA
+69 
-77 TILNAMNNG
+77 
-86 VMRAQASALSATE
+86 
-99 REVLASFLAGEAMA
+99 
-113 PPSPILSCSD
+113 
-123 PISELASIDTAAMQ
+123 
-137 GWGGNAK
+137 
-144 NHRHSDGAVVGLDRN
+144 
-159 NVDRLALKW
+159 
-168 VFAYPG
+168 
-174 ALRARSQPLVHD
+174 
-186 GVIFVGSQSGD
+186 
-197 IYALDLESGCAHW
+197 
-210 TYSAGAEVRSSL
+210 
-222 SLGQLPGRDD
+222 
-232 PVLYM
+232 
-237 GDFSATVHAIDA
+237 
-249 SDGSLVWRAPVGDHQ
+249 
-264 DATITGSPKLHEG
+264 
-277 SLYVPISSSE
+277 
-287 WATAADPGYACC
+287 
-299 TFRGGVVS
+299 
-307 VDAASGELN
+307 
-316 WRAHVIDEPATETGE
+316 ETGE

-371 AVDTSDAVLAF
+371 AADTSDAVLAF

-424 ASTVLWSGGERDY
+424 ASTVLWSGDGSDY

-444 GDVYALDPDKG
+444 GDVYALDPNKG
-455 GAVVWHN
+455 GAIVWHN

-479 NGESLF
+479 NGDSLF

-520 SVADCDG
+520 SVADCNG

-571 FDTFGDFESVSGD
+571 FDTFGDFEAVSGD

-598 YRGHVLINSG
+598 YKGHVVINSG

-622 FSLPPKAD
+622 FALQPKAD
-630 LASCLL
+630 LAQS
-636 YTSDAADE
+636 APNE

>member
-1 MITVKDLMRRL
+1 MTTVID
-12 SLMMAAAVL
+12 MMCRISPILAAVL
-21 MPLANA
+21 FMQLANA
-27 APSSTGTPPE
+27 APSST
-37 SAMGES
+37 AMPSDTVIEAS
-43 VDGMALYQA
+43 VDGLALYQE

-69 TFSTIGAA
+69 TFSTIGAD

-113 PPSPILSCSD
+113 PPKPILACAD
-123 PISELASIDTAAMQ
+123 PLGELANGDAAAMQ
-137 GWGGNAK
+137 GWGGNAA
-144 NHRHSDGAVVGLDRN
+144 NHRHSDGALAGLDRN
-159 NVDRLALKW
+159 NVDQLGLKW

-186 GVIFVGSQSGD
+186 GVIFVGSQSGT
-197 IYALDLESGCAHW
+197 IYALDLDSGCAHW

-222 SLGQLPGRDD
+222 SLGQLPDRDD

-249 SDGSLVWRAPVGDHQ
+249 SDGSLVWRASVGDHT
-264 DATITGSPKLHEG
+264 DATITGSPKLHDDA
-277 SLYVPISSSE
+277 LYVPLSSSE

-307 VDAASGELN
+307 LDAASGELN
-316 WRAHVIDEPATETGE
+316 WRTHVIDEPAAETGE
-331 TNPFGAA
+331 TNPFGAE

-356 RGVLYVGTGEAYTSP
+356 RGVLYVGTGEGYTSP
-371 AVDTSDAVLAF
+371 AADTSDAVLAF

-409 AANCPEE
+409 AANCPKE

-424 ASTVLWSGGERDY
+424 ASTVLWSGEGRDY

-444 GDVYALDPDKG
+444 GDVYALDPEKG
-455 GAVVWHN
+455 GAIVWHN

-479 NGESLF
+479 NGDSLF

-494 GRFTGPVSPGIH
+494 GRFTGPISPGIH

-558 NVYDSL
+558 NAYDSL
-564 SGEILWS
+564 SGEVVWS
-571 FDTFGDFESVSGD
+571 FDTFGEFESVSGD

-598 YRGHVLINSG
+598 YKGHVLVNSG

-622 FSLPPKAD
+622 FSLQPSAD
-630 LASCLL
+630 LAQSV
-636 YTSDAADE
+636 ADE

>member
-1 MITVKDLMRRL
+1 MITVKNLMLRT
-12 SLMMAAAVL
+12 SLVMAAAML

-27 APSSTGTPPE
+27 APSSTVEPSEG
-37 SAMGES
+37 AVAGS

-86 VMRAQASALSATE
+86 VMRAQAAALSATE
-99 REVLASFLAGEAMA
+99 REVLAGFLAGEAMA
-113 PPSPILSCSD
+113 PPKPILACSD
-123 PISELASIDTAAMQ
+123 PMSELASIDAAAMQ
-137 GWGGNAK
+137 GWGGNAE
-144 NHRHSDGAVVGLDRN
+144 NHRHSDGAGLDRN
-159 NVDRLALKW
+159 NVDQLALKW

-249 SDGSLVWRAPVGDHQ
+249 IDGSLIWRSSVGDHP

-307 VDAASGELN
+307 VDATSGELN
-316 WRAHVIDEPATETGE
+316 WRAHVIDQPAAETGE
-331 TNPFGAA
+331 TNPFGAV

-345 PVWNSPTIDAE
+345 PVWNSPTIDAK

-371 AVDTSDAVLAF
+371 AADTSDAVLAF

-424 ASTVLWSGGERDY
+424 ASTVLWSGGDRDY

-472 VHWGMSA
+472 VHWGMSV
-479 NGESLF
+479 NEDSLF

-520 SVADCDG
+520 SAPDCEG

-546 QLVFAGSLDGNL
+546 QLIFAGSLDGNL

-598 YRGHVLINSG
+598 YKGHVLVNSG

-630 LASCLL
+630 LARS
-636 YTSDAADE
+636 TRDE

>member
-1 MITVKDLMRRL
+1 MTRVKVFICRAGLAMVAAITMQTVN
-12 SLMMAAAVL
+12 AAV
-21 MPLANA
+21 PTDIETA
-27 APSSTGTPPE
+27 AP
-37 SAMGES
+37 A
-43 VDGMALYQA
+43 DGMALYQA

-69 TFSTIGAA
+69 TFSTIGADA
-77 TILNAMNNG
+77 ILNAMNNG
-86 VMRAQASALSATE
+86 VMRVQASALSATE
-99 REVLASFLAGEAMA
+99 REVLAGFLAGEAMA
-113 PPSPILSCSD
+113 PPKPVLACADPMSRLAPSD
-123 PISELASIDTAAMQ
+123 SDAMQ
-137 GWGGNAK
+137 GWGGNAQ
-144 NHRHSDGAVVGLDRN
+144 NHRHANGAVVGLNRE
-159 NVDRLALKW
+159 NVDKLVLKW

-174 ALRARSQPLVHD
+174 ALRARSQPLVYD
-186 GVIFVGSQSGD
+186 GVVFVGSQSGE

-222 SLGQLPGRDD
+222 SLGHLPDRKN

-249 SDGSLVWRAPVGDHQ
+249 TDGTLIWRSAVGDHP
-264 DATITGSPKLHEG
+264 DATITGSPKLHDG

-307 VDAASGELN
+307 VEASSGELN
-316 WRAHVIDEPATETGE
+316 WRAHVIDQPAVETGDK
-331 TNPFGAA
+331 NPFGAP

-345 PVWNSPTIDAE
+345 PVWNSPTIDAK

-371 AVDTSDAVLAF
+371 AADTSDAVLAF
-382 SLATGERQWAKQLL
+382 SLETGERQWSRQLL

-424 ASTVLWSGGERDY
+424 ASTILWSGANHDY

-455 GAVVWHN
+455 GATVWHN

-472 VHWGMSA
+472 VHWGMSV

-506 ALDPTSGEVRWYTP
+506 ALDPMSGEVRWYTP
-520 SVADCDG
+520 SVADCEG
-527 KSPIPV
+527 KLPVPV
-533 CDQGMSAAITSTD
+533 CDQGMSAAITSTE

-558 NVYDSL
+558 RAYDSL
-564 SGEILWS
+564 SGEVIWS
-571 FDTFGDFESVSGD
+571 FDTFGDFQSVSGD
-584 TALGGSIESDGPVL
+584 VALGGSIESDGPVL
-598 YRGHVLINSG
+598 YKGHVLVNSG

-622 FSLPPKAD
+622 FSIPPVAD
-630 LASCLL
+630 LAQSA
-636 YTSDAADE
+636 TDE

>member
-1 MITVKDLMRRL
+1 MITVKDLMWRL
-12 SLMMAAAVL
+12 SLMMAAAML
-21 MPLANA
+21 MPIANA
-27 APSSTGTPPE
+27 APSSTRMPTDGSTTE
-37 SAMGES
+37 AA
-43 VDGMALYQA
+43 DGMALYQA

-63 RAPHMI
+63 RAPHVI
-69 TFSTIGAA
+69 TFATIGAD
-77 TILNAMNNG
+77 TVLNAMNNG
-86 VMRAQASALSATE
+86 VMRAQASALSASE
-99 REVLASFLAGEAMA
+99 REVLAGFLSGEAMT
-113 PPSPILSCSD
+113 PPKPILACSD
-123 PISELASIDTAAMQ
+123 PMSRLAKSDAAAMQ
-137 GWGGNAK
+137 GWGGNAE
-144 NHRHSDGAVVGLDRN
+144 NHRHSDGAIAGLDRN
-159 NVDRLALKW
+159 NVGQLALKW

-174 ALRARSQPLVHD
+174 ALRARSQPLVHG

-222 SLGQLPGRDD
+222 SLGEIPGRDD

-249 SDGSLVWRAPVGDHQ
+249 SDGSLVWRSSVGDHP
-264 DATITGSPKLHEG
+264 DATITGSPKLHG
-277 SLYVPISSSE
+277 GRLYVPISSSE

-307 VDAASGELN
+307 VNAASGELN
-316 WRAHVIDEPATETGE
+316 WRAHVIEEPAVETGE
-331 TNPFGAA
+331 TNPFGSV

-371 AVDTSDAVLAF
+371 AADTSDAVLAF

-455 GAVVWHN
+455 GAIVWHK

-472 VHWGMSA
+472 VHWGMSV
-479 NGESLF
+479 NRDSLF

-533 CDQGMSAAITSTD
+533 CDQGMSAAISSTD

-558 NVYDSL
+558 NAYDSA

-598 YRGHVLINSG
+598 YKGHVLINSG

-622 FSLPPKAD
+622 FALQPKAD
-630 LASCLL
+630 LAQSA
-636 YTSDAADE
+636 SNE

>member
-1 MITVKDLMRRL
+1 
-12 SLMMAAAVL
+12 MMAAAVSVL
-21 MPLANA
+21 SGYAVPYSEELPADDVVTEA
-27 APSSTGTPPE
+27 
-37 SAMGES
+37 

-52 HCAACHDGQVP
+52 HCAACHNGQVP
-63 RAPHMI
+63 SAPHMI
-69 TFSTIGAA
+69 TFSTLGAD
-77 TILNAMNNG
+77 TLLDTMNKG
-86 VMRAQASALSATE
+86 VMRAQASALSMTE
-99 REVLASFLAGEAMA
+99 REVLAGFLAGEAMA
-113 PPSPILSCSD
+113 PPKPILACAE
-123 PISELASIDTAAMQ
+123 PISALANTDAAAMQ
-137 GWGGNAK
+137 GWGGNAE
-144 NHRHSDGAVVGLDRN
+144 NHRHIDGTIAGLQRS
-159 NVDRLALKW
+159 NVDQLGLKW
-168 VFAYPG
+168 VFAYPA

-222 SLGQLPGRDD
+222 SVGQVPGRED

-249 SDGSLVWRAPVGDHQ
+249 RDGSLIWQTSVSDHP
-264 DATITGSPKLHEG
+264 DATITGSPKLHDD

-307 VDAASGELN
+307 VNAASGELN
-316 WRAHVIDEPATETGE
+316 WRTHVIDEPAVDTGE
-331 TNPFGAA
+331 TNPYGAA
-338 RKGPAGA
+338 KKGPAGA

-371 AVDTSDAVLAF
+371 AADTSDAVLAF
-382 SLATGERQWAKQLL
+382 SLATGERQWARQLL

-409 AANCPEE
+409 AANCPKEN
-416 DGPDLDIG
+416 GPDLDIG
-424 ASTVLWSGGERDY
+424 ASTVLWSSDGRDY

-444 GDVYALDPDKG
+444 GDVYALDPDNDG
-455 GAVVWHN
+455 TVVWHN

-472 VHWGMSA
+472 VHWGMSV
-479 NGESLF
+479 NDDLLF

-494 GRFTGPVSPGIH
+494 GRFSGPVFPGIH
-506 ALDPTSGEVRWYTP
+506 ALDPTSGAKRWYTP
-520 SVADCDG
+520 SVADCEG

-533 CDQGMSAAITSTD
+533 CDRGMSAAVTSTD
-546 QLVFAGSLDGNL
+546 QLVFAGTLDGNL
-558 NVYDSL
+558 KAYDSV
-564 SGEILWS
+564 SGEIIWS
-571 FDTFGDFESVSGD
+571 FDTYGKFESVSGEI
-584 TALGGSIESDGPVL
+584 ALGGSIESDGPVL
-598 YRGHVLINSG
+598 YKGHVIVNSG

-622 FSLPPKAD
+622 FSLPPSGD
-630 LASCLL
+630 VAS
-636 YTSDAADE
+636 SVANE